1 MYKKKYIILKY
12 LLKEIKENPSII
24 FVIVGTFLFWV
35 SLYLYVPILP
45 NHAKAIGASS
55 TMIGYIIASYAIGQ
69 MFLRIPLGYVVD
81 KWGTKP
87 FTILTMICSA
97 TGSFGLAIAD
107 NSFEIFLA
115 RSITGIAGPSGKSKI
130 NPVGLVYICI
140 KFKNMFT
147 WKYTQMI
154 VYSFRNCNFANFPII
169 FIEFNDFF

>member
-12 LLKEIKENPSII
+12 LFQEIKENPSII

-69 MFLRIPLGYVVD
+69 MFLRIPLGYAVD

-87 FTILTMICSA
+87 FAILTMICSA
-97 TGSFGLAIAD
+97 AGSFELAIAD

-115 RSITGIAGPSGKSKI
+115 RLITCLLYTSPS
-130 NPVGLVYICI
+130 P
-140 KFKNMFT
+140 
-147 WKYTQMI
+147 
-154 VYSFRNCNFANFPII
+154 R
-169 FIEFNDFF
+169 D